1 MTDPPQDFDER
12 FSLSQQIEEVKREIA
27 LREKVYPN
35 MVRKGQMRESIANYH
50 LDRMRAVLTTLEKL
64 AAEMNHGQS

>member
-1 MTDPPQDFDER
+1 VTQDFDER

-35 MVRKGQMRESIANYH
+35 MVRKQQMRESVADYH

-64 AAEMNHGQS
+64 AAEVTHGQS

>member
-12 FSLSQQIEEVKREIA
+12 FSLSQQIEEVRRELQ

-35 MVRKGQMRESIANYH
+35 MVRKGQMRPSIADYH
-50 LDRMRAVLTTLEKL
+50 MDRMRAVLRTLEKL
-64 AAEMNHGQS
+64 AEVNNGPG